1 MDLKSKSAAVS
12 RFVLRVIQ
20 GAIVGA
26 GAILPG
32 VSGGVLYAA
41 FGYYEPMMALL
52 ARPRE
57 SIRRYYAMFIPFGIG
72 WVVGFFA
79 LAGLIEVFFSKAEFL
94 ALMVFGGLILGTL
107 PELFR
112 TSHERGNSTDWTP
125 FIITFAAVFFAFRML
140 EGGGSASVEANG
152 LWYLFCGGMWGL
164 SLVLPGFT
172 SASILIFLGLYTPM
186 VAGIAAFDMSVCI
199 PFVLGIAL
207 TALPLVKLVNR
218 LFERHYAVMSRVLL
232 GLVLA
237 ATVVTLPRYC
247 ASFTELLIGIIGF
260 ILAYLLAVFMDKA
273 AQRVNGDGS
282 F

>member
-1 MDLKSKSAAVS
+1 MNLNFKPAAVS
-12 RFVLRVIQ
+12 RFLLRILQ

-41 FGYYEPMMALL
+41 FGYYEPLMALL
-52 ARPRE
+52 ARPKE
-57 SIRRYYAMFIPFGIG
+57 SFRRYYAMFIPFGLG
-72 WVVGFFA
+72 WVIGFFA
-79 LAGLIEVFFSKAEFL
+79 FAGLIGMFFERSEFL
-94 ALMVFGGLILGTL
+94 ALMVFAGLILGTL

-112 TSHERGNSTDWTP
+112 TSHERGNSPDWTP
-125 FIITFAAVFFAFRML
+125 FIITFCAVFFAFRML
-140 EGGGSASVEANG
+140 EGGGTVSVTANT
-152 LWYLFCGGMWGL
+152 LWYAFCGALWGL

-186 VAGIAAFDMSVCI
+186 VDGIAAFDMGVCI

-207 TALPLVKLVNR
+207 TAIPLVKLVNR

-237 ATVVTLPRYC
+237 ATVVTLPRSC
-247 ASFTELLIGIIGF
+247 SSFTELLTGIIGF
-260 ILAYLLAVFMDKA
+260 VLGYLLAAGMDKA
-273 AQRVNGDGS
+273 ARKLDT
-282 F
+282 